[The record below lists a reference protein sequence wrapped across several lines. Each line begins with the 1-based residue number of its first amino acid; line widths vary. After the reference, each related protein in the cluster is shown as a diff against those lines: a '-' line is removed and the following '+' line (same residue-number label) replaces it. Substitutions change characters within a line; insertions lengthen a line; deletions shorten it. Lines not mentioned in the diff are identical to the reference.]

1 MPDQTATERRAH
13 TGIVAGKGDA
23 ANVKCLIST
32 VEVSTTATGA
42 TYDFGNIP
50 ADARI
55 LPSSTLYWDAL
66 ATSGSPDFDLGFA
79 AVDGNITDD
88 PDALNDGL
96 DISSAGSSSVIK
108 DIANAGLPAWDYV
121 NGQSTDPGG
130 ALKVE
135 GLVTTA
141 AVNQAGTVTLELLY
155 VMD

>member
-1 MPDQTATERRAH
+1 MPDQTATERRDS
-13 TGIVAGKGDA
+13 TGVVAGKGDA
-23 ANVKCLIST
+23 YTVKTLVST

-50 ADARI
+50 SNARI

-66 ATSGSPDFDLGFA
+66 ATSGSPDFDLGLA
-79 AVDGNITDD
+79 AVDGNITSD

-96 DISSAGSSSVIK
+96 DISSAGSGSAIK
-108 DIANAGLPAWDYV
+108 DIANAALPAWDYV
-121 NGQSTDPGG
+121 NGQTEDPGG

-155 VMD
+155 VTE